1 MPLAPLVY
9 YIKERKR
16 MKSIVLKTK
25 ALTKT
30 FRGNDE
36 KALDRVSL
44 RIPEGCVYG
53 LLGPNGAI

>member
-1 MPLAPLVY
+1 MPLAPPVY

-16 MKSIVLKTK
+16 MKSIVLETK

>member
-1 MPLAPLVY
+1 MPLAPPVY

-16 MKSIVLKTK
+16 MKSIVLEMK